1 MQSSKHRRVGKIP
14 NHRITRGGGVR
25 RRGKEEEE
33 EKEEEER
40 DEMETDAQQD
50 ERV

>member
-14 NHRITRGGGVR
+14 NHRITRGGGDR
-25 RRGKEEEE
+25 RRG
-33 EKEEEER
+33 KEEEER